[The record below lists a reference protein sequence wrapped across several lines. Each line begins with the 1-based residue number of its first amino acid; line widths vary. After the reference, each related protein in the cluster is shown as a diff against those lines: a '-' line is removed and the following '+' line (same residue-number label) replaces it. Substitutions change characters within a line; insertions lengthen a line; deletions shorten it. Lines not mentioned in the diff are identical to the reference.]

1 MNKQFLIPNS
11 TFLIDRMG
19 WFVLIEINATILAQ
33 ILNFLILVVLL
44 RAVAYKPVARLL
56 QQRSDKIK
64 GDLDKAEADRKAA
77 EQTLEQYKVQLADA
91 HKKAQDIVDKA
102 NVTAR
107 QEHDAAV
114 AETRK
119 EIERMKA
126 TAQAEIENER
136 NRAFDEMKSQI
147 VSLSLAAAGKVV
159 SKNIDTKEN
168 DRLVN
173 DFISKLDKNMFADLR
188 WCYA

>member
-1 MNKQFLIPNS
+1 
-11 TFLIDRMG
+11 
-19 WFVLIEINATILAQ
+19 LIEINATILAQ

-56 QQRSDKIK
+56 QQRSDKIRN
-64 GDLDKAEADRKAA
+64 DLEKAEADRKAA
-77 EQTLEQYKVQLADA
+77 EQTLADYKVQLAEA

-102 NVTAR
+102 NITAR

-119 EIERMKA
+119 EIERMKQV
-126 TAQAEIENER
+126 AQAEIESER
-136 NRAFDEMKSQI
+136 NRAFEDMKSQI
-147 VSLSLAAAGKVV
+147 VTLSLAAAGKVV

-168 DRLVN
+168 DKLVN
-173 DFISKLDKNMFADLR
+173 EFISGLNKEMFADLK
-188 WCYA
+188 

>member
-1 MNKQFLIPNS
+1 M
-11 TFLIDRMG
+11 
-19 WFVLIEINATILAQ
+19 IEINATILAQ

-77 EQTLEQYKVQLADA
+77 EQTLAQYKTQLADA
-91 HKKAQDIVDKA
+91 QRKAQDIIEKA
-102 NVTAR
+102 NLTAR

-119 EIERMKA
+119 EIERMKLS
-126 TAQAEIENER
+126 AQAEIENER
-136 NRAFDEMKSQI
+136 NRAFEEMKSQI
-147 VSLSLAAAGKVV
+147 VTLSLAAAGKVI
-159 SKNIDTKEN
+159 SKNLDTKEN
-168 DRLVN
+168 DKLVN
-173 DFISKLDKNMFADLR
+173 DFISGLNKDMFADMK
-188 WCYA
+188 

>member
-1 MNKQFLIPNS
+1 M
-11 TFLIDRMG
+11 
-19 WFVLIEINATILAQ
+19 IEINATILAQ

-56 QQRSDKIK
+56 QQRSDKIRN
-64 GDLDKAEADRKAA
+64 DLEKAEADRKAA
-77 EQTLEQYKVQLADA
+77 EQTLADYKVQLADA

-102 NVTAR
+102 NLTAR

-119 EIERMKA
+119 EIERMKQV
-126 TAQAEIENER
+126 AQAEIESER
-136 NRAFDEMKSQI
+136 NRAFEDMKSQI
-147 VSLSLAAAGKVV
+147 VTLSLAAAGKVV

-168 DRLVN
+168 DKLVN
-173 DFISKLDKNMFADLR
+173 EFISGLNKEMFADLK
-188 WCYA
+188 

>member
-1 MNKQFLIPNS
+1 M
-11 TFLIDRMG
+11 
-19 WFVLIEINATILAQ
+19 IEINATIIAQ

-91 HKKAQDIVDKA
+91 HKKAQDIVDRA

-119 EIERMKA
+119 EIERMKQ
-126 TAQAEIENER
+126 TAQAEIESER
-136 NRAFDEMKSQI
+136 NRAFEEMKSQI
-147 VSLSLAAAGKVV
+147 VTLSLAAAGKVV
-159 SKNIDTKEN
+159 TKNLDTKEN
-168 DRLVN
+168 DKLVN
-173 DFISKLDKNMFADLR
+173 NFISKLDKEMLGDLK
-188 WCYA
+188 

>member
-1 MNKQFLIPNS
+1 M
-11 TFLIDRMG
+11 
-19 WFVLIEINATILAQ
+19 IEINATIIAQ

-77 EQTLEQYKVQLADA
+77 EQTLAQYKAQLADA
-91 HKKAQDIVDKA
+91 QQKAQAIVEKA
-102 NVTAR
+102 NLTAR

-119 EIERMKA
+119 EIERMKVS
-126 TAQAEIENER
+126 AQAEIENER
-136 NRAFDEMKSQI
+136 NRAFEDMKSQI
-147 VSLSLAAAGKVV
+147 VTLSLAAAGKVV
-159 SKNIDTKEN
+159 SKNLDTKEN
-168 DRLVN
+168 DKLIN
-173 DFISKLDKNMFADLR
+173 EFISGLNKDMFADMK
-188 WCYA
+188 

>member
-1 MNKQFLIPNS
+1 M
-11 TFLIDRMG
+11 
-19 WFVLIEINATILAQ
+19 IEINATILAQ

-56 QQRSDKIK
+56 QQRSDKIRN
-64 GDLDKAEADRKAA
+64 DLEKAEADRKAA
-77 EQTLEQYKVQLADA
+77 EQTLADYKVQLADA

-102 NVTAR
+102 NLTAR

-119 EIERMKA
+119 EIERMKQ

-136 NRAFDEMKSQI
+136 NRAFEDMKSQI
-147 VSLSLAAAGKVV
+147 VTLSLAAAGKVV

-168 DRLVN
+168 DKLVN
-173 DFISKLDKNMFADLR
+173 EFISNLNKDMFADLK
-188 WCYA
+188 

>member
-1 MNKQFLIPNS
+1 M
-11 TFLIDRMG
+11 
-19 WFVLIEINATILAQ
+19 IEINATILAQ
-33 ILNFLILVVLL
+33 ILNFLILVAFL

-56 QQRSDKIK
+56 QQRSDKIRN
-64 GDLDKAEADRKAA
+64 DLDKAEADRKAA
-77 EQTLEQYKVQLADA
+77 EQTLADYKVQLADA

-102 NVTAR
+102 NITAR

-119 EIERMKA
+119 EIERMKQ

-136 NRAFDEMKSQI
+136 NRAFEDMKSQI
-147 VSLSLAAAGKVV
+147 VTLSLAAAGKVV

-168 DRLVN
+168 DKLVN
-173 DFISKLDKNMFADLR
+173 EFINSLNKDMFADLK
-188 WCYA
+188 

>member
-1 MNKQFLIPNS
+1 M
-11 TFLIDRMG
+11 
-19 WFVLIEINATILAQ
+19 IEINATILAQ
-33 ILNFLILVVLL
+33 ILNFLILVVIL

-56 QQRSDKIK
+56 QQRSDKIRNE
-64 GDLDKAEADRKAA
+64 LNKAEADRKAA
-77 EQTLEQYKVQLADA
+77 EQTLADYKSQLSDA
-91 HKKAQDIVDKA
+91 HKKAQEIVDKA

-114 AETRK
+114 AETRR

-126 TAQAEIENER
+126 SAQAEIENER

-168 DRLVN
+168 DKLVN
-173 DFISKLDKNMFADLR
+173 DFIAGLNKNMFVDLK
-188 WCYA
+188 

>member
-1 MNKQFLIPNS
+1 M
-11 TFLIDRMG
+11 
-19 WFVLIEINATILAQ
+19 IEINATIIAQ

-56 QQRSDKIK
+56 QQRSDKIRN
-64 GDLDKAEADRKAA
+64 DLEQADADRKAA
-77 EQTLEQYKVQLADA
+77 EQTLSQYKAQLADA
-91 HKKAQDIVDKA
+91 QKKAQAIVEKA

-119 EIERMKA
+119 EIERMKIS
-126 TAQAEIENER
+126 AQAEIENER
-136 NRAFDEMKSQI
+136 NRAFEEMKSQI

-159 SKNIDTKEN
+159 SKNVDTKEN
-168 DRLVN
+168 DKLVN
-173 DFISKLDKNMFADLR
+173 EFISSLNKDMFVDIK
-188 WCYA
+188 

>member
-1 MNKQFLIPNS
+1 M
-11 TFLIDRMG
+11 
-19 WFVLIEINATILAQ
+19 IEINATILAQ
-33 ILNFLILVVLL
+33 IINFLILVVLL

-77 EQTLEQYKVQLADA
+77 EQTLAEYKAQLADA

-147 VSLSLAAAGKVV
+147 VSLSLAAASKVV
-159 SKNIDTKEN
+159 TKNIDTKEN
-168 DRLVN
+168 DKLVN
-173 DFISKLDKNMFADLR
+173 EFISKLDKNMFADLR
-188 WCYA
+188 